1 MSSTPPIIVTSLD
14 HERLR
19 SVLGMYGGANVDA
32 LEEELTRAAI
42 VPSTEVKPNVVTMNS
57 ELVYEDVGT
66 GKRRT
71 VRLVYPR
78 DADVT
83 RSWVSVLAPLGSA
96 LLGLQVGQEIDWAM
110 PGGAR
115 RLRLVEVRYQP
126 EASGHM
132 EL

>member
-1 MSSTPPIIVTSLD
+1 
-14 HERLR
+14 
-19 SVLGMYGGANVDA
+19 
-32 LEEELTRAAI
+32 TRAAI

-71 VRLVYPR
+71 VRLVYPQ